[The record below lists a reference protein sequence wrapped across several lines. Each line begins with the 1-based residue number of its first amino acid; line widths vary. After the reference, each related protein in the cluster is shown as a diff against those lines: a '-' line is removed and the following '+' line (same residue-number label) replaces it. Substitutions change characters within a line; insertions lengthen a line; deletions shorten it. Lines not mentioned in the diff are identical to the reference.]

1 MPQALAAQNFI
12 IKRIEYAFQNTALFA
27 QALTHRSFSG
37 INNERLE
44 FLGDSVLNF
53 IVAHQLYNRFPKL
66 PEGDLSRLRAALVK
80 EVTLSEIAISLQV
93 GDALRLGEG
102 ELKSAGWRRPSILA
116 DALEA
121 IVGAVYM
128 DGGFEAAEKVV
139 IILFTEKLNTID
151 PKVIDKDAKSIL
163 QEYLQGKKMELA
175 DYQVVSI
182 EGEAH
187 AQHFTVECIVNS
199 LGVRKQGAGTS
210 RRIAEQQAA
219 QLAMDVILNQHTLN
233 KQDKDKANK

>member
-1 MPQALAAQNFI
+1 MPLDSLVKQLGYQFKTPALL
-12 IKRIEYAFQNTALFA
+12 K

-53 IVAHQLYNRFPKL
+53 IIAHQLYLRFPKL

-80 EVTLSEIAISLQV
+80 ESTLSEIAFSLNL
-93 GDALRLGEG
+93 GDALKLGEG

-121 IVGAVYM
+121 IIGAVYS
-128 DGGFEAAEKVV
+128 DGGFAAAETFVLK
-139 IILFTEKLNTID
+139 LYAEKLDTID
-151 PKVIDKDAKSIL
+151 PKVIDKDAKSQL
-163 QEYLQGKKMELA
+163 QEYLQGKKMELP
-175 DYQVVSI
+175 DYNVVSI

-187 AQHFTVECIVNS
+187 AQTFKIECVIEKLNITTVGE
-199 LGVRKQGAGTS
+199 GTS
-210 RRIAEQQAA
+210 RRIAEQSAA
-219 QLAMDVILNQHTLN
+219 QLALEAI
-233 KQDKDKANK
+233 KQ